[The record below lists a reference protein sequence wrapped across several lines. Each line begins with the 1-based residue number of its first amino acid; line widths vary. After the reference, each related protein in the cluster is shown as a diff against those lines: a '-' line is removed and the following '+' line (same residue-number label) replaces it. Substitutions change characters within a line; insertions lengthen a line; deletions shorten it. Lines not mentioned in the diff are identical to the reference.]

1 MKNILF
7 TLVLLLGVSTITAQ
21 EDSNTTQD
29 SKFYLGVGV
38 GYASTGGNIGVANA
52 DGPLQNYNNGL
63 HINFANI
70 GYRINKTW
78 GITANFGSAGHTI
91 ENSDTAIGIAA
102 ISVGPMISFPVS
114 NMTLDIKPQYVF
126 SMAGV
131 YRGDEAADL
140 GLEDL
145 ELLGSGFIL
154 GTSLVMG
161 EGQGFTWSI
170 DIDYLTGNFDEMQI
184 DGETFEDDSDYNSL
198 RVGAGVRYNF

>member
-38 GYASTGGNIGVANA
+38 GYASTGGDVSGAY
-52 DGPLQNYNNGL
+52 NYNNGL

-78 GITANFGSAGHTI
+78 GITANLGSAGHPI
-91 ENSDTAIGIAA
+91 DNSDTAIGIAA

-140 GLEDL
+140 GFEDL
-145 ELLGSGFIL
+145 ELYGSGFIF

>member
-1 MKNILF
+1 
-7 TLVLLLGVSTITAQ
+7 
-21 EDSNTTQD
+21 
-29 SKFYLGVGV
+29 
-38 GYASTGGNIGVANA
+38 
-52 DGPLQNYNNGL
+52 
-63 HINFANI
+63 
-70 GYRINKTW
+70 
-78 GITANFGSAGHTI
+78 
-91 ENSDTAIGIAA
+91 
-102 ISVGPMISFPVS
+102 
-114 NMTLDIKPQYVF
+114 
-126 SMAGV
+126 MAGV

>member
-7 TLVLLLGVSTITAQ
+7 TLVLLFGVSTITA
-21 EDSNTTQD
+21 QD

-38 GYASTGGNIGVANA
+38 GYASTGGNISVANA
-52 DGPLQNYNNGL
+52 DGGYANNYNNGL

-114 NMTLDIKPQYVF
+114 NMTFDIKPQYVF

-145 ELLGSGFIL
+145 ELYGSGFIF

-170 DIDYLTGNFDEMQI
+170 DIDYLTGNFDEMKI